1 MHCLIVGATLFGK
14 FGLEVTLSP
23 NLKVLLVDLNAFAS
37 FPTLAIGLL
46 TATLRRKGHVVDVL
60 CPLDH
65 GKPTAMRERQEN
77 LGDHL
82 MRRFHL
88 SGLAP
93 ALPFRDGARAVRSF
107 WRGRPDHL
115 TIKRITEALK
125 KKPDIVLLS
134 AYLMHFE
141 VVKEI
146 ASRAA
151 QKNIPVLVGGPMFN
165 IEATAKDWCA
175 LKGVTAFVGAE
186 ADLSIAEFVEATVAG
201 EDLLGFPGVTL
212 PDGGTS
218 KPAVPL
224 RPLDTTPF
232 ADFSDFPWERYPVR
246 IIPIM
251 TGRGCQWAKCAFCS
265 DVVSANGLT
274 YRSRSVGHVLSE
286 MEEQGRRYATRN
298 FLFLDLKLNSR
309 PDMLRRIAEELP
321 SRVPGAE
328 WIGTVHVDTRADNGL
343 SRKDLRV
350 AVRGGMRR
358 VSFGLETGS
367 QRLLDAMKK
376 GSTVEGNAEFI
387 RNAHEAGLSLR
398 CTMFAGYPG
407 ETEEDMSATAA
418 FLEEHENRLDRV
430 RFNAFSLLDSTP
442 IFKKMAEQSGADI
455 LTALKPNPR
464 RARMEYRNP
473 AIETKAYRH
482 HKRRALAA
490 VYRIN
495 KRPVRSS
502 ARQFDG
508 LM

>member
-1 MHCLIVGATLFGK
+1 MNA
-14 FGLEVTLSP
+14 SP
-23 NLKVLLVDLNAFAS
+23 RVLLIDLNAFSS

-46 TATLRRKGHVVDVL
+46 TATLRRAGHMVNVV

-65 GKPTAMRERQEN
+65 GKPTAMRERREN
-77 LGDHL
+77 LSDHL

-88 SGLAP
+88 SGLPA
-93 ALPFRDGARAVRSF
+93 ALPFRDSARSLRSY
-107 WRGRPDHL
+107 WRDRPDRL
-115 TIKRITEALK
+115 TIKRITQALDD
-125 KKPDIVLLS
+125 KPDIILLS
-134 AYLMHFE
+134 AYLMHYR

-146 ASRAA
+146 ALVA
-151 QKNIPVLVGGPMFN
+151 QEKGIPVLVGGPMFN
-165 IEATAKDWCA
+165 IEATAQDWRT
-175 LKGVTAFVGAE
+175 LKGVTALVGAE
-186 ADLSIAEFVEATVAG
+186 ADLSIAELVETTVSG
-201 EDLLGFPGVTL
+201 GDLLAFPGITL
-212 PDGGTS
+212 PDGTTS
-218 KPAVPL
+218 EVSAPL
-224 RPLDTTPF
+224 RPLDATPF

-246 IIPIM
+246 IVPVM

-265 DVVSANGLT
+265 DVVSANGLS
-274 YRSRSVGHVLSE
+274 YRSRSVGHVLAE
-286 MEEQGRRYATRN
+286 MEEQSRRYATRN

-309 PDMLRRIAEELP
+309 PDMLRGLAEEMP
-321 SRVPGAE
+321 SRLPGSE

-343 SRKDLRV
+343 SRKDLKA

-387 RNAHEAGLSLR
+387 RHAHEVGLSLR
-398 CTMFAGYPG
+398 CTMFLGYPG
-407 ETEEDMSATAA
+407 ETEQDMADTAA
-418 FLEEHENRLDRV
+418 FLEEHEHRLDRV
-430 RFNAFSLLDSTP
+430 RFNAFSLLDDTP

-455 LTALKPNPR
+455 LTSLKPNPR

-473 AIETKAYRH
+473 AIETPGYRN

-495 KRPVRSS
+495 RRPVRSS

>member
-1 MHCLIVGATLFGK
+1 MNSSLRI
-14 FGLEVTLSP
+14 
-23 NLKVLLVDLNAFAS
+23 LLVDLNAFSS

-46 TATLRRKGHVVDVL
+46 TASLRRAGHTVDVV
-60 CPLDH
+60 CPIDH
-65 GKPTAMRERQEN
+65 GKPTAMRERREH

-82 MRRFHL
+82 LRRFNL

-93 ALPFRDGARAVRSF
+93 ALPFRDAARQLRSF
-107 WRGRPDHL
+107 WRDRPDRL
-115 TIKRITEALK
+115 TLKRISQAIDKE
-125 KKPDIVLLS
+125 PDVVLLS
-134 AYLMHFE
+134 AYLMHYK
-141 VVKEI
+141 VVQEI
-146 ASRAA
+146 AATAA
-151 QKNIPVLVGGPMFN
+151 RKGIPVLVGGPMFN
-165 IEATAKDWCA
+165 IEATAQDWRR
-175 LKGVTAFVGAE
+175 LYGVTALVGAE
-186 ADLSIAEFVEATVAG
+186 ADLSIAKLAEATAAG
-201 EDLLGFPGVTL
+201 EDLLAFPGVTL
-212 PDGGTS
+212 PDGRS
-218 KPAVPL
+218 SRSAAPL
-224 RPLDTTPF
+224 RPLDNTPF

-246 IIPIM
+246 IVPIM

-265 DVVSANGLT
+265 DVVSANGLS
-274 YRSRSVGHVLSE
+274 YRSRSVSHVLAE
-286 MEEQGRRYATRN
+286 MEEQSRRYATRN

-309 PDMLRRIAEELP
+309 PDMLRQIAEELP
-321 SRVPGAE
+321 SKVPGSE
-328 WIGTVHVDTRADNGL
+328 WIGTVHVDTRKDNGL
-343 SRKDLRV
+343 SRRDLKK

-407 ETEEDMSATAA
+407 ETEQDMAETAA
-418 FLEEHENRLDRV
+418 FLEEHEHRLDRV
-430 RFNAFSLLDSTP
+430 RFNAFSLLDDTP

-455 LTALKPNPR
+455 LTDLKPNPR

-473 AIETKAYRH
+473 AVETAGYRN

-495 KRPVRSS
+495 KCPVRSS

>member
-1 MHCLIVGATLFGK
+1 MDK
-14 FGLEVTLSP
+14 
-23 NLKVLLVDLNAFAS
+23 
-37 FPTLAIGLL
+37 
-46 TATLRRKGHVVDVL
+46 
-60 CPLDH
+60 
-65 GKPTAMRERQEN
+65 
-77 LGDHL
+77 
-82 MRRFHL
+82 
-88 SGLAP
+88 
-93 ALPFRDGARAVRSF
+93 
-107 WRGRPDHL
+107 RPDV
-115 TIKRITEALK
+115 I
-125 KKPDIVLLS
+125 LLS
-134 AYLMHFE
+134 AYLMHYQ

-146 ASRAA
+146 AALA
-151 QKNIPVLVGGPMFN
+151 EQKGIPLLVGGPMFN
-165 IEATAKDWCA
+165 IEATAQDWRS

-186 ADLSIAEFVEATVAG
+186 ADLSIAKLAEATVAG
-201 EDLLGFPGVTL
+201 DDLLAFPGVTL
-212 PDGGTS
+212 PDS
-218 KPAVPL
+218 RRSARAHPL
-224 RPLDTTPF
+224 RPLDSTPF

-246 IIPIM
+246 IVPIM

-328 WIGTVHVDTRADNGL
+328 WIGTVHVDTRNDNGL
-343 SRKDLRV
+343 SRKDLRR
-350 AVRGGMRR
+350 AVLGGMRR

-367 QRLLDAMKK
+367 QRLLDAMNK

-387 RNAHEAGLSLR
+387 RNAHDAGLSLR

-407 ETEEDMSATAA
+407 ETEQDMADTAA
-418 FLEEHENRLDRV
+418 FLEEHEHRLDRV
-430 RFNAFSLLDSTP
+430 RFNAFSLLDETP

-473 AIETKAYRH
+473 AVETKAYRN

-495 KRPVRSS
+495 KRTVRSS